1 MKNEMLS
8 DLIQSVKEQNLHVLN
23 VVVRKDGSLIAKY
36 DFEEEKP
43 RLLWSVSKTFTSM
56 GIGIAESEGYLRI
69 SDKVLDYFAKD
80 VAEISDN
87 LRKMT
92 IRDLLCMGTG
102 HALCPLE
109 KAMGEN
115 RSLDDI
121 GRLFFEEPVIFEP
134 GSHFVYNNAASYMLS
149 KLISITTGY
158 SLRDYLMPRIFE
170 PLGILNPKWESD
182 VNGISFGCS
191 GLYLTA
197 EELSMFGQLLLSKGV
212 WNDKQLIPADY
223 IEKASKPQIDTS
235 KFNKYFATAD
245 HRKGYGY
252 QMWMNSYPGSYRMD
266 GKYGQ
271 YVVILPDKN
280 AVVTYVSNEPVN
292 MTGILELTW
301 NALIDKL

>member
-1 MKNEMLS
+1 MKNNMLN

-23 VVVRKDGSLIAKY
+23 VVVRKDGSLIAKH

-69 SDKVLDYFAKD
+69 SDRLLDYFAKD

-87 LRKMT
+87 LRKMI

-102 HALCPLE
+102 HTLCPLE
-109 KAMGEN
+109 KAMEEN

-170 PLGILNPKWESD
+170 PLGILSPKWESD
-182 VNGISFGCS
+182 VNGITLGCS

-197 EELSMFGQLLLSKGV
+197 EELSMFGQLLLNNGV
-212 WNDKQLIPADY
+212 WNGKQLIPADY
-223 IEKASKPQIDTS
+223 IEEASKPQIDTS
-235 KFNKYFATAD
+235 KFDKYFATAD
-245 HRKGYGY
+245 HKQGYGY

-266 GKYGQ
+266 GMYGQ
-271 YVVILPDKN
+271 YVVMLPDKN
-280 AVVTYVSNEPVN
+280 AVVTYVSNEPSN

-301 NALIDKL
+301 NTLIDKL

>member
-1 MKNEMLS
+1 MSKNILNDMILS
-8 DLIQSVKEQNLHVLN
+8 VEKRNLHVLN
-23 VVVRKDGSLIAKY
+23 VVVRKDGSIIAKH

-56 GIGIAESEGYLRI
+56 AIGIAENEGYFKI
-69 SDKVLDYFAKD
+69 SNRLLNYFSED
-80 VAEISDN
+80 VTEHSEH

-92 IRDLLCMGTG
+92 IHDLLCMGTG
-102 HALCPLE
+102 HAECPLE
-109 KAMGEN
+109 KAMAEN

-121 GRLFFEEPVIFEP
+121 GRLFFQEPVVYEP
-134 GSHFVYNNAASYMLS
+134 GTHFVYNNAAAYMLS
-149 KLISITTGY
+149 KLISKTTGY
-158 SLRDYLMPRIFE
+158 SLRDYLMPKIFE
-170 PLGILNPKWESD
+170 PLGISNPKWDSD
-182 VNGISFGCS
+182 EKGISLGCT

-197 EELSMFGQLLLSKGV
+197 EQLSKAGQLLLNKGV
-212 WNDKQLIPADY
+212 WNGKQLIPADY